1 MRSSLIGAIGLAAAM
16 LVALAARSR
25 GVKGRKRA
33 PKASRAM
40 HVQARDD
47 AANAFREAIHA
58 EPDEDALRMVMAVAL
73 HETTYGAGWKGA
85 GEGSFN
91 MGAIHATKSWDG
103 LTFPGTDTSPTS
115 TGSAVAYEQAFRAYP
130 NAIEGWKDLVSMLML
145 KPAVRA
151 AAESGDPMKMARAM
165 RAAKYYEGS
174 GKNEDERIRGYA
186 QALADGLLEIDSNW
200 VKP

>member
-1 MRSSLIGAIGLAAAM
+1 MRTALIGVLGIATV
-16 LVALAARSR
+16 LVLVAARSR

-33 PKASRAM
+33 PKATRAM
-40 HVQARDD
+40 HLQARDD
-47 AANAFREAIHA
+47 ATNAFREVIHT
-58 EPDEDALRMVMAVAL
+58 EPDENALRMVMAVAL

-115 TGSAVAYEQAFRAYP
+115 TGGAVAYEQAFRAYP
-130 NAIEGWKDLVSMLML
+130 NAIEGWKDLVSTLML
-145 KPAVRA
+145 KPSTRS

-165 RAAKYYEGS
+165 RATKYYEGS
-174 GKNEDERIRGYA
+174 GKTEEERIRGYA
-186 QALADGLLEIDSNW
+186 QALADSLLEIDNFWGAS
-200 VKP
+200 